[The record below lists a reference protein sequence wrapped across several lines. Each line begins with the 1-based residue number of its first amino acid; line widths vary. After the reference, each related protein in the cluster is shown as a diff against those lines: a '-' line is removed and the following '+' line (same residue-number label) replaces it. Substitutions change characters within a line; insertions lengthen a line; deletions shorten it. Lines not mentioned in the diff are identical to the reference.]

1 MLYTSKIRFSR
12 FDIFILVLVENIAKL
27 FLPRSL
33 LNISLFILLCFDRP
47 SSLKILAIY
56 RFVLTVLTVS
66 GLLND
71 VKHVA
76 LC

>member
-12 FDIFILVLVENIAKL
+12 FEIFILVLVENIAKL

-56 RFVLTVLTVS
+56 RFALTVLTVS